1 MRPDLKFSD
10 LSHADR
16 ATLILAL
23 RDRAET
29 FEKRAAALAV
39 ASPAFA
45 ELDRAEAART
55 RAILAKVQS

>member
-10 LSHADR
+10 LSHSDR

-29 FEKRAAALAV
+29 FEQRAAQHDR
-39 ASPAFA
+39 PEFA
-45 ELDRAEAART
+45 EIDRAEASRT